1 MKKFFA
7 ALLILISTVVYGH
20 FLLLLNEEKSDA
32 VFLPIL
38 TFHHLRDYS
47 SQNPKDLE
55 YLYSFSPKKFEAFL
69 QFFQDNGI
77 ETLTFLDL
85 QEILK
90 GKKSWPKKSVMLNFD
105 DGFTDHYS
113 VAFPLLKKY
122 EKKATFF
129 IISGK
134 PSQDAGYA
142 NWEQLKEMVADG
154 QEIAAHTVTHPNLPS
169 LSESEIMAEIS
180 ESKITIEEKLQT
192 SVVSF
197 AYPQGEYDNRSL
209 ETVADLFLFGRTT
222 IPGKYFSEKKRY
234 EIPAVIVPPTAD
246 IKLLEHWFPQS

>member
-1 MKKFFA
+1 
-7 ALLILISTVVYGH
+7 
-20 FLLLLNEEKSDA
+20 
-32 VFLPIL
+32 
-38 TFHHLRDYS
+38 
-47 SQNPKDLE
+47 
-55 YLYSFSPKKFEAFL
+55 
-69 QFFQDNGI
+69 
-77 ETLTFLDL
+77 
-85 QEILK
+85 
-90 GKKSWPKKSVMLNFD
+90 MLNFD

-180 ESKITIEEKLQT
+180 ESKITIEEKLHT
-192 SVVSF
+192 AVYSL
-197 AYPQGEYDNRSL
+197 AYSLTEYDHRAH
-209 ETVADLFLFGRTT
+209 ETDADLFLIHQTT
-222 IPGKYFSEKKRY
+222 IPCKYY
-234 EIPAVIVPPTAD
+234 T
-246 IKLLEHWFPQS
+246 